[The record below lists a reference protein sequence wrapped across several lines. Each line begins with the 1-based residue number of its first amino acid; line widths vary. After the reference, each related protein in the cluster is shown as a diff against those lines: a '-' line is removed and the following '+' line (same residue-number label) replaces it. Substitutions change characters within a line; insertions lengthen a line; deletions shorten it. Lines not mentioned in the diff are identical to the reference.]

1 MVGFVAPRR
10 MQVRFDVCAPI
21 NQLLEA
27 PVFSRL
33 RGSVNGW
40 AKSAG
45 DLRRAIASYADKL
58 HTILYRAHSLSAAYA
73 RLDPIPLRCRSR
85 LGLDFNAAL

>member
-1 MVGFVAPRR
+1 VVGFVAPRR

-21 NQLLEA
+21 NQLFEA

-40 AKSAG
+40 ARSAG
-45 DLRRAIASYADKL
+45 DLRRAIASYAVSNY
-58 HTILYRAHSLSAAYA
+58 ILFSIGRIPSPRHMHGWILSPCAVAV
-73 RLDPIPLRCRSR
+73 D
-85 LGLDFNAAL
+85 